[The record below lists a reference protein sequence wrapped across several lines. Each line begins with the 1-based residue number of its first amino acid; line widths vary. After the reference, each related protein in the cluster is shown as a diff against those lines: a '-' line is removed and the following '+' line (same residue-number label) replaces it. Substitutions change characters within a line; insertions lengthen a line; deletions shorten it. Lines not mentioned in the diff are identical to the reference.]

1 MTTRNSFITACFV
14 IVALTLVL
22 TVPGRAADNLL
33 VNGNFAEGTDNRPT
47 EWRTESWIDRDT
59 TAFTWLPPFNGE
71 QGSVEI
77 SNEKLNDTRW
87 IQSTTLDP
95 GLYEASAEILTNG
108 VPVES
113 WAGALISIGDQEVAS
128 LDVKGNTRW
137 NRREV
142 VFRVTREH
150 TPVDVKLRLGGFLNF
165 AVGNAFFRNAALIKI
180 DQAPEGAM
188 VLDLDA
194 NRRLW
199 AGSPWTLVPV
209 WLLLVGSF
217 VIGWRM
223 LATASTAAE
232 R

>member
-1 MTTRNSFITACFV
+1 MKRNSFITACFV
-14 IVALTLVL
+14 ILALTVL
-22 TVPGRAADNLL
+22 LSIPVHAADNL
-33 VNGNFAEGTDNRPT
+33 VANGNFAEGIGNRPNA
-47 EWRTESWIDRDT
+47 WSTESWIDQGT
-59 TAFTWLPPFNGE
+59 TAFTWIPPFNGE
-71 QGSVEI
+71 QGAVEI

-95 GLYEASAEILTNG
+95 GLYEASVEILTSA
-108 VPVES
+108 VPAES
-113 WAGALISIGDQEVAS
+113 WAGALISIGEQGVAS

-142 VFRVTREH
+142 FFRVTREH

-165 AVGNAFFRNAALIKI
+165 AVGQAFFRNAALVKI

-199 AGSPWTLVPV
+199 AGSPWTLLPV
-209 WLLLVGSF
+209 WVLLVTGL

-223 LATASTAAE
+223 LATAAE
-232 R
+232 S